1 MDRATIRDKIA
12 DLAVINECE
21 VTRAKLD
28 HLEAIFDR
36 GYSLPMPSAWVEMLP
51 RGTLE
56 EQVYYLGQLTRL
68 TSLRAFL
75 SVGRSKLVPRR

>member
-1 MDRATIRDKIA
+1 MDRTVIRDKIA

-21 VTRAKLD
+21 VTRATLD
-28 HLEAIFDR
+28 RLEAIFDR

-51 RGTLE
+51 RQTLD

-75 SVGRSKLVPRR
+75 SVGRYKIVPGK